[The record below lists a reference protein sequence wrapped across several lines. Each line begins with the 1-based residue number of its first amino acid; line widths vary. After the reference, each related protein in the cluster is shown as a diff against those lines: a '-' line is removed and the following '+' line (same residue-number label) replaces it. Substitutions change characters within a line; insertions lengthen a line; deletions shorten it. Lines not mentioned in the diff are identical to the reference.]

1 MAVGKKRPA
10 AQTPT
15 AAKTANANNVPT
27 VQKRRRRSDERDAE
41 GAFMTL
47 RLSKN
52 ETNEER

>member
-47 RLSKN
+47 KLSKN